1 MTVTELIECLQKLIA
16 QRPDVAGMYVM
27 LDDDPTLCV
36 SNASVVI
43 QDNDDDDGDII
54 EVVNIA

>member
-27 LDDDPTLCV
+27 LDDDPPSV
-36 SNASVVI
+36 SAMRVW
-43 QDNDDDDGDII
+43 
-54 EVVNIA
+54 